1 MNLLLIVLI
10 IVLLFYVCQCA
21 KEQFDNSL
29 YLGYGGE
36 PQFKDM
42 TEDYGGI
49 GTINPDAEAKEAVKR
64 IQERQRKKEE
74 ELKHGSWRNCRNKKS
89 LGWCLNNWKA

>member
-10 IVLLFYVCQCA
+10 IVLLFYVCRCA

-36 PQFKDM
+36 PQFRDM
-42 TEDYGGI
+42 TEDFGSYKPKPEI
-49 GTINPDAEAKEAVKR
+49 SPLLKMEQKR
-64 IQERQRKKEE
+64 RED
-74 ELKHGSWRNCRNKKS
+74 ELKSGYLTDCLTERGAKWCRK
-89 LGWCLNNWKA
+89 NWIGY

>member
-10 IVLLFYVCQCA
+10 IVLLFYVCRCA

-36 PQFKDM
+36 PQFRDM
-42 TEDYGGI
+42 TEDYGQLPPPTRRQARRKFDTWRDCKKHKGI
-49 GTINPDAEAKEAVKR
+49 
-64 IQERQRKKEE
+64 
-74 ELKHGSWRNCRNKKS
+74 S
-89 LGWCLNNWKA
+89 WCLDYWL